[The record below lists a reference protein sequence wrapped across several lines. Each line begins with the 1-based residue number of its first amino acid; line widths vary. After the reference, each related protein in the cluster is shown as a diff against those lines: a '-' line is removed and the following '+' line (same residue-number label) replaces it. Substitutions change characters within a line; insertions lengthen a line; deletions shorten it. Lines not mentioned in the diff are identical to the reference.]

1 MLQLLELGT
10 GPGAGSQQ
18 LRFPICL
25 GQGDGDVPMLTA
37 SQRHVWFLGSRIVY
51 VVNSLCHDLFFFFFK
66 HRFWTR
72 TDRVPYHL
80 QTTHF
85 SLIHSLVLE
94 NLHGAGTI
102 LVAKDTAVAFC
113 LFSIFFFF

>member
-1 MLQLLELGT
+1 MLQLLQLGT

-51 VVNSLCHDLFFFFFK
+51 VVNSLCHDLFFFFLSIDSGLAQIEC
-66 HRFWTR
+66 HIIYR
-72 TDRVPYHL
+72 T
-80 QTTHF
+80 
-85 SLIHSLVLE
+85 LIFL
-94 NLHGAGTI
+94 
-102 LVAKDTAVAFC
+102 
-113 LFSIFFFF
+113 